1 MSALIIPAVLFAS
14 LFAAPL
20 AAQTTAMPAGH
31 QHTEGMVHPAAAKPT
46 EAGQDAFAAMAEI
59 VKLLDADPAT
69 DWSKVD
75 LEALRRHLVD
85 MNVVTLKS
93 AVQRTQVAGGLSMD
107 VTGDAATAQSIQ
119 RMVTNHA
126 KMVDAMPDLMAK
138 TTLIPG
144 GVRFVVTAE
153 NPNDVRTVA
162 RIRGLGF
169 GGILVLGDHH
179 TAHHLQIAKG
189 EGGSHNH

>member
-1 MSALIIPAVLFAS
+1 MSRHT
-14 LFAAPL
+14 PL
-20 AAQTTAMPAGH
+20 ALMLTVLAVAPAAAQSTGH
-31 QHTEGMVHPAAAKPT
+31 QHTPGMVHQAPVQPT
-46 EAGQDAFAAMAEI
+46 EAGQAAFAAMAEI

-69 DWSKVD
+69 DWSTVD
-75 LEALRRHLVD
+75 LEALRRHFAD
-85 MNVVTLKS
+85 MNLVTLKS
-93 AVQRTQVAGGLSMD
+93 AVQRTQVAGGLGMD

-126 KMVDAMPDLMAK
+126 KMLDAMPDLVAK
-138 TTLIPG
+138 TTMIPG

-153 NPNDVRTVA
+153 KPDDARAVA

-169 GGILVLGDHH
+169 GGLLVLGDHH

-189 EGGSHNH
+189 AGGSHNH

>member
-1 MSALIIPAVLFAS
+1 MSALIVPAVLLAS

-31 QHTEGMVHPAAAKPT
+31 QHTEGMVHPATPKPT
-46 EAGQDAFAAMAEI
+46 ESGQDAFAAMAEI
-59 VKLLDADPAT
+59 VKLLDADPMT
-69 DWSKVD
+69 DWAKVD
-75 LEALRRHLVD
+75 LEALRRHLMD
-85 MNVVTLKS
+85 MNLVTLKS

-107 VTGDAATAQSIQ
+107 VTGDAATAQAIQ

-126 KMVDAMPDLMAK
+126 KMLDLMPEFAA
-138 TTLIPG
+138 TTTMIPG
-144 GVRFVVTAE
+144 GVRLVVKAKRA
-153 NPNDVRTVA
+153 DDLRTVT

-169 GGILVLGDHH
+169 GGLLVLGDHH

-189 EGGSHNH
+189 DGGVHNH

>member
-1 MSALIIPAVLFAS
+1 MSALIIPAVLLAS
-14 LFAAPL
+14 LLAVPL
-20 AAQTTAMPAGH
+20 AAQTPTMPAGH
-31 QHTEGMVHPAAAKPT
+31 QHTEGMVHQAPAQPT
-46 EAGQDAFAAMAEI
+46 EAGQGAFAAMAEI

-75 LEALRRHLVD
+75 LEALRRHFVD
-85 MNVVTLKS
+85 MNLVTLKS
-93 AVQRTQVAGGLSMD
+93 AVQRTQIAGGLSMD

-126 KMVDAMPDLMAK
+126 KMVDAMPDLAAT

-144 GVRFVVTAE
+144 GVRLVVTAE
-153 NPNDVRTVA
+153 NPENVRTVA

-179 TAHHLQIAKG
+179 TAHHLQIATG
-189 EGGSHNH
+189 QGGSHNH

>member
-1 MSALIIPAVLFAS
+1 MSVLIVPAVLLAS
-14 LFAAPL
+14 LLASPL

-31 QHTEGMVHPAAAKPT
+31 QHTEGMVHPAAVRPT

-93 AVQRTQVAGGLSMD
+93 AVQRTQVAGGHCTIHSAD
-107 VTGDAATAQSIQ
+107 GDQPRQ
-119 RMVTNHA
+119 DGRCHA
-126 KMVDAMPDLMAK
+126 GPHGQDHADP
-138 TTLIPG
+138 
-144 GVRFVVTAE
+144 
-153 NPNDVRTVA
+153 
-162 RIRGLGF
+162 RGRALRGH
-169 GGILVLGDHH
+169 GR
-179 TAHHLQIAKG
+179 
-189 EGGSHNH
+189 ESR